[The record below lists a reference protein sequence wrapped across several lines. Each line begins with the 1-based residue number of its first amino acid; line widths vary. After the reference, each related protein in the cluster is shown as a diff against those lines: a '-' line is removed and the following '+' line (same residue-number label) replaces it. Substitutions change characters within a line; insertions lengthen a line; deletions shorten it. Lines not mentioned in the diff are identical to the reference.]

1 MEYRVVVAVYA
12 DIIVTAD
19 TAEDAAEMVEMAADI
34 GMDPSYD
41 AVVDVSA
48 EVESVDPIDEGGTV
62 QTSPD
67 T

>member
-19 TAEDAAEMVEMAADI
+19 TAEDAAEMVEMAA
-34 GMDPSYD
+34 
-41 AVVDVSA
+41 